1 MPSLLELANLVN
13 GEAIGDVNLQ
23 ITGVAGI
30 DDAKPGDIT
39 LAASHRVVGRAV
51 NSQAGAVI
59 IPVNVMEI
67 AKPAIKVAN
76 PRLAFA
82 RILAEFYPAP
92 ACVAGI
98 HPSAVVGE
106 NFSGSACSIG
116 ALAFIGDNVKI
127 GKGTIIHPG
136 AVIEDGVSIGE
147 NSIIHS
153 NVVVRYDC
161 ILGNNVQ
168 IHAGTVIGA
177 DGFGY
182 VTVNGK
188 HIKVPQVGNVVIEDD
203 VEIGAAVT
211 IDRATTGTTLVKRGT
226 KVDNLVQ
233 IAHNCQIG
241 EDNIIIAQVGIAGS
255 TSLGDRVTMAG
266 KSAAV
271 GHIHIDNDTVIAACS
286 LVINSLP
293 SNSFVSG
300 VPARTHSVDMRN
312 QAALG
317 KLPELLKEFRD
328 LQKKV
333 AELEGKVS
341 S

>member
-39 LAASHRVVGRAV
+39 LAASHRVVERAL
-51 NSQAGAVI
+51 NSQADAVI

-82 RILAEFYPAP
+82 QILTEFYPAP

-106 NFSGSACSIG
+106 NFSGSASSIG

-136 AVIEDGVSIGE
+136 VVIEDGVSIGE

-153 NVVVRYDC
+153 NVVIRYDC

-241 EDNIIIAQVGIAGS
+241 ADNIIIAQVGIAGS

>member
-13 GEAIGDVNLQ
+13 GEAIGNGDLR

-30 DDAKPGDIT
+30 DDTKPGDIT
-39 LAASHRVVGRAV
+39 LAASHRVVGKAV
-51 NSQAGAVI
+51 NSQAAAVI
-59 IPVNVMEI
+59 IPVNVTEI

-82 RILAEFYPAP
+82 QILAKFYPTP
-92 ACVAGI
+92 SCVAGI
-98 HPSAVVGE
+98 HPSAVIGD
-106 NFSGSACSIG
+106 NFSGSGCSVG
-116 ALAFIGDNVKI
+116 ALVFIGDNVRI
-127 GKGTIIHPG
+127 QKGTIIYPG
-136 AVIEDGVSIGE
+136 AVIEAGVSIGA
-147 NSIIHS
+147 NSVIHS
-153 NVVVRYDC
+153 NVVIRYNCVIGD
-161 ILGNNVQ
+161 NVQ
-168 IHAGTVIGA
+168 IHAGTIIGA

-241 EDNIIIAQVGIAGS
+241 EDNLVIAQVGIAGS
-255 TSLGDRVTMAG
+255 TVLGDRVTMAG

-271 GHIHIDNDTVIAACS
+271 GHIHIDNDTVVAACS

-300 VPARTHSVDMRN
+300 IPARTHAVDMRN

-317 KLPELLKEFRD
+317 KLPELLKEFRE

-333 AELEGKVS
+333 AELEEKVPS
-341 S
+341 